1 MNKKNLVAILL
12 FLSTISYTDS
22 IYTEDGG
29 SVSGENKRGNG
40 SDNYIIGTDIKSD
53 GTKTE
58 LSNVFE
64 NGVQKSI
71 LIGAKNK
78 ANKAS
83 ASNVV
88 AIGYKNIVGESNSVA
103 LGAWNQASGSS
114 SIAIGMES
122 NSIGKDSVAVGRKA
136 GSKGENSVAFGN
148 DVKAIGKNS
157 SVFGLGSKSSG
168 ANSLALGNKIDAMS
182 DDSIAIGN
190 GGYAGGKSSV
200 SIGNNTK
207 SSGTNA
213 IAIGNTS
220 KTNANNAIALGN
232 KIEAMAANS
241 INIGNNGYAGGE
253 SSISIGNNSK
263 SSGTNAIALGT
274 TSRTNRNNAIAIG
287 NETLSEGENSI
298 SIGNGAK
305 SKEKDSITIG
315 KNAIAEQS
323 DSIAIGVSATTKTK
337 HGIAIGKEAGSKEI
351 HAISIGNNSKTEY
364 VGDVAIGYMA
374 SSGSKGTKVGGGEL
388 AITGATAIGAFSKAD
403 HKKTTAI
410 GVSSKAEEVSS
421 TAIGADSKATIEKS
435 VALGSESETTKQ
447 VATNKFSI
455 NGMTFGEFAGK
466 TPISVISIGSK
477 GKERQLQHVAAGQI
491 SKESTDAINGSQ
503 LYATNMVLGTF
514 VDSAKSILGGNAAIT
529 TNGKLNMTNIGDT
542 GKNTIHDAIKASK
555 TEVIANNEEQA
566 NKTSG
571 NIVLTSK
578 DDKDGHRKY
587 NVKLNDKITLGSKNL
602 ILDGNSGTITG
613 LTNKTWDSTNIT
625 SGRAATEDQLKA
637 LSDSLNKGQATNSYD
652 FYVISGKS
660 GTGNNLGTSS
670 KEKMSKGD
678 TLKLSAGDNL
688 SISQSGKDFTYSL
701 NKELKDLTSSEFKD
715 KDGNKTNITGSGM
728 SINSDKNSGK
738 SVSVTKDG
746 LNNGGNKITNV
757 AAGEKDTDAVNKS
770 QLDKVK
776 KELED
781 KLDKESKASKTTVKS
796 SDNNIV
802 VTQKDGANGSK
813 EYDVKLND
821 KVTLGSGDKQVEL
834 NGKTGEVKAGNVI
847 TNKDGKGT
855 INGLTNKKWDSN
867 NITSGQVATED
878 QLKELDK
885 KVNDTIKESGFNITS
900 GKTGTGN
907 AEGITT
913 EKVKKDDTVKLNAGD
928 NLSIKQKGKDFTY
941 SLNKELK
948 DLTSSE
954 FKDNSGNT
962 TNITGDGLK
971 INSDKGDKVVSLTKD
986 GLNNG
991 GNKISNVG
999 AGKADTDGVN
1009 LKQLKDSRTEVKA
1022 ENDSAIN
1029 VKSSYDGDK
1038 NKYTYTL
1045 DVKTDNK
1052 TILKDKDGKL
1062 KANVGTITTEV
1073 SNDKIEAK
1081 SSDNE
1086 KIAKTGDVAKAINT
1100 LGNNTLSFGADK
1112 GNTDTQSLNKNG
1124 GLKFSIKGTDY
1135 IKTEAKGN
1143 EVSVDLT
1150 DKVKSDIAKGV
1161 AANSGV
1167 ANAVAMANLPQISTL
1182 DDRRHNIAGSYGYYN
1197 GEHAFAL
1204 GLSGLNEVGNVVYKV
1219 SGALNTKGHV
1229 SLGAGIGYQF
1239 GSSVNIKKDKE
1250 VIIEKEVIVNN
1261 DEVNNSIVKLNELN
1275 NKLNKRIDELEKKLK
1290 EFEDIKMNEDDL
1302 YTLDGYRLG
1311 IHELTKSQEEMLM
1324 NIVRELNENY
1334 KNRKIYITGYTDN
1347 VSGENL
1353 NLELGLKRANVVAKK
1368 LRELG
1373 LDMSI
1378 SIRKVSS
1385 SGYNNIVET
1394 NKSSNGR
1401 SSNRRVEIELR

>member
-200 SIGNNTK
+200 SIGNNT
-207 SSGTNA
+207 
-213 IAIGNTS
+213 
-220 KTNANNAIALGN
+220 
-232 KIEAMAANS
+232 
-241 INIGNNGYAGGE
+241 
-253 SSISIGNNSK
+253 K

-613 LTNKTWDSTNIT
+613 LTNKTWDPTNIT

-1311 IHELTKSQEEMLM
+1311 IHELTKSQEE
-1324 NIVRELNENY
+1324 
-1334 KNRKIYITGYTDN
+1334 
-1347 VSGENL
+1347 
-1353 NLELGLKRANVVAKK
+1353 
-1368 LRELG
+1368 
-1373 LDMSI
+1373 
-1378 SIRKVSS
+1378 
-1385 SGYNNIVET
+1385 
-1394 NKSSNGR
+1394 
-1401 SSNRRVEIELR
+1401 